1 MKHEAEK
8 DRGMGMIVDG
18 QLKLTYQEYRH
29 FPEDGRRHELIDGEH
44 HVAPAPGTGH
54 QAASGRIFAQL
65 FRAIEEAGL
74 GRVFTAPSDVELS
87 DVDIVQPDLVAVMR
101 DRERI
106 ISPSRIIGAPDLV
119 VEIVS
124 PSTAARD
131 RELKRLLYDRSGVP
145 VYWLVDRDA
154 QEVTVFEADAHSGG
168 RYRQTGRYRDRVRFA
183 RGEVTAQVDL
193 SRVW

>member
-1 MKHEAEK
+1 
-8 DRGMGMIVDG
+8 MGVIVDG

-44 HVAPAPGTGH
+44 YVTPAPGTGH
-54 QAASGRIFAQL
+54 QAVSGRIFAQL
-65 FRAIEEAGL
+65 FRGIEEAGL
-74 GRVFTAPSDVELS
+74 GRVFTAPTDVELS
-87 DVDIVQPDLVAVMR
+87 DVDIVQPDLVVVMR

-131 RELKRLLYDRSGVP
+131 RELKRLLYERSGVP

-154 QEVTVFEADAHSGG
+154 QEVTVLVADAHGRGG
-168 RYRQTGRYRDRVRFA
+168 YRETGRYRDRVPFA
-183 RGEVTAQVDL
+183 RGEVTAEVDL